1 MYHNGRVETDRGSPD
16 TRAWRFEKDEA
27 ALAYEREVELE
38 KELRFLTYRKLLAF
52 DPDDVL

>member
-16 TRAWRFEKDEA
+16 TRSWRFDKDEA

-38 KELRFLTYRKLLAF
+38 KEARFMMYRKLLAF